1 MLFDETSEG
10 ATYLSSL
17 KQSGSPQATGTAPVR
32 GSSPDDRS
40 RAERRRSIRYQCQG
54 SAQLRDINGGPATWA
69 RFTDISQHGCYV
81 EAAAT
86 YPVGSMLALTMEVN
100 SFRVEARGEV
110 RVTYPNLGMGIF
122 FTTMADEE
130 RERLHELIRSLS
142 RPSMIT
148 GGGAGN
154 GAPRTSSASSASAP
168 VTNPAAAMQA
178 ITNFFEDRQMLSRDE
193 FLRVLR
199 KSQELAK

>member
-1 MLFDETSEG
+1 MSFDETSEG

-17 KQSGSPQATGTAPVR
+17 KQSGSPAATGAAPVR
-32 GSSPDDRS
+32 GSSSDDR
-40 RAERRRSIRYQCQG
+40 RGAEKRRSVRYQCQG

-142 RPSMIT
+142 RPSVIT
-148 GGGAGN
+148 GN
-154 GAPRTSSASSASAP
+154 GAPRTSSASPSGASAP

-178 ITNFFEDRQMLSRDE
+178 ISNFFEDRQMLSRDE

>member
-17 KQSGSPQATGTAPVR
+17 KHPATGAAPVR
-32 GSSPDDRS
+32 GSSPGDRS
-40 RAERRRSIRYQCQG
+40 GAERRRSIRYQCQG
-54 SAQLRDINGGPATWA
+54 SAQLREINGGPTTWA

-81 EAAAT
+81 EAPAT

-100 SFRVEARGEV
+100 GVRVETRGEV

-130 RERLHELIRSLS
+130 RERLHALIRSLS
-142 RPSMIT
+142 RLSVIA
-148 GGGAGN
+148 GGGASRVSTATPSG
-154 GAPRTSSASSASAP
+154 
-168 VTNPAAAMQA
+168 VTNPAAAVQA
-178 ITNFFEDRQMLSRDE
+178 IANFFEDRQILSRDE
-193 FLRVLR
+193 FFRVLR
-199 KSQELAK
+199 KSQEPAK